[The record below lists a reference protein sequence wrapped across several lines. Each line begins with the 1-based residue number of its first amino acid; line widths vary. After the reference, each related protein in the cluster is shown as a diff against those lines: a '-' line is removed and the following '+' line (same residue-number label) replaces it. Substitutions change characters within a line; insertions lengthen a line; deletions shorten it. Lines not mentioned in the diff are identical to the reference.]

1 MSSFVDWFDRRANDV
16 MVWISYRRKQK
27 MARAEEKNNRPQLPK
42 PPRGWK
48 PGNPFVSEQELEAA
62 RAIRAAVDAQSADS
76 KADSGAPGSSRR
88 EVKES
93 APQAPLTL
101 AERVTGIFQFKKKDP
116 QAPPPMPRRLPA
128 MVREP
133 RHFTSR
139 ELLTRNVLIAVTVI
153 IFGFFGN
160 LFFLSHLQHEV
171 SQQQLSNQFR
181 QELALA
187 TAPVS
192 EGDKDLILL
201 PNGAPVAVLTIPDL
215 GVNEVVVEGTDS
227 ASLKKGPGHRRDT
240 VLPGQAGVSV
250 IMARA
255 AAYGGPF
262 GNIQSLQPG
271 TRISL
276 ITGQGYH
283 VYSVIGVRY
292 AGDPG
297 PAEPAEGVGRLILEP
312 ARGGP
317 YTPDGVLRVDAQL
330 VSTSKTAPGQAETI
344 LAQVTTAKSSST
356 PAVSGTATSM
366 PNSTSAALPTAGPTA
381 APTPTTI
388 ASAQPTTSATPSPT
402 GAPATDTRNP
412 AIALA
417 SVKALDPGP
426 RYTGTNTLALNE
438 RELATD
444 TTMLWALI
452 FALQLLIVVE
462 IAAIWAYRR
471 VGLEKTWIVFIPIF
485 LLTGLLVSD
494 QLVRLLPNLL

>member
-1 MSSFVDWFDRRANDV
+1 
-16 MVWISYRRKQK
+16 MVWTSNRGARKLE
-27 MARAEEKNNRPQLPK
+27 RAEAKKNRVQLPK

-48 PGNPFVSEQELEAA
+48 PGDPVTSQQELDTA
-62 RAIRAAVDAQSADS
+62 RMLRAAVEAHNADTIVEFTNN
-76 KADSGAPGSSRR
+76 AASRR
-88 EVKES
+88 EKKD
-93 APQAPLTL
+93 AAPLAPPTL
-101 AERVTGIFQFKKKDP
+101 VDKVVRIFKPTQRDP
-116 QAPPPMPRRLPA
+116 QSPPPMPRRMPA

-133 RHFTSR
+133 RQYTHR
-139 ELLTRNVLIAVTVI
+139 ELLTRNVLIAATVI

-181 QELALA
+181 EQLALA

-192 EGDKDLILL
+192 EGDQDLILL
-201 PNGAPVAVLTIPDL
+201 ANGAPVALLSIPDL
-215 GVNEVVVEGTDS
+215 GITEVVVEGTDA

-271 TRISL
+271 TRLSV

-297 PAEPAEGVGRLILEP
+297 PAEPAEGVGRLVLET

-330 VSTSKTAPGQAETI
+330 VSTSKTAPGQEESM
-344 LAQVTTAKSSST
+344 LAQVSSVVSSST
-356 PAVSGTATSM
+356 PSASGTASSM
-366 PNSTSAALPTAGPTA
+366 PNSTSAALPSA
-381 APTPTTI
+381 APTATASPTPTAT
-388 ASAQPTTSATPSPT
+388 ASVQPTASATPGST
-402 GAPATDTRNP
+402 VAPSTDTRNP
-412 AIALA
+412 SITLA

>member
-1 MSSFVDWFDRRANDV
+1 MMLWAANR
-16 MVWISYRRKQK
+16 SARKK
-27 MARAEEKNNRPQLPK
+27 ERAEAKKNRVQLPK

-48 PGNPFVSEQELEAA
+48 PGDPVASQHELEAA
-62 RAIRAAVDAQSADS
+62 RKLRAAVESQNKETNVETSDIA
-76 KADSGAPGSSRR
+76 SSRR
-88 EVKES
+88 EVKDA
-93 APQAPLTL
+93 APMAPPTL
-101 AERVTGIFQFKKKDP
+101 ADRVLGIFKPAQREP
-116 QAPPPMPRRLPA
+116 GSPPPMPRRMPA

-133 RHFTSR
+133 RQYTSR
-139 ELLTRNVLIAVTVI
+139 ELLTRNVLIAATVI

-160 LFFLSHLQHEV
+160 LFVLSHLQHEV

-181 QELALA
+181 EQLALA

-192 EGDKDLILL
+192 EGDQDLILL
-201 PNGAPVAVLTIPDL
+201 PNGAPVAMLSIPDL
-215 GVNEVVVEGTDS
+215 GISEVVVEGTDS

-262 GNIQSLQPG
+262 GHIQSLQPG
-271 TRISL
+271 TRLSV

-297 PAEPAEGVGRLILEP
+297 PAEPAEGVGRLVLET

-330 VSTSKTAPGQAETI
+330 VSTSKTAPGQEESM
-344 LAQVTTAKSSST
+344 LAQVSSVVNSST
-356 PAVSGTATSM
+356 PSASGTASAM
-366 PNSTSAALPTAGPTA
+366 PNSTSAALPTAAPTA
-381 APTPTTI
+381 TASPTPTAT
-388 ASAQPTTSATPSPT
+388 ASVQPTATPGAT
-402 GAPATDTRNP
+402 GAPTQDTRNP
-412 AIALA
+412 AITLA

-444 TTMLWALI
+444 TTMLWALV